1 MMVSSAPLAATPST
15 SLFSYSIPTNL
26 LPNTKVAVEKRLV
39 KGAEKVVPNAKY
51 PQLEERVSLVKTLG
65 YQPLS
70 FREIALATLA
80 ATVFSISW
88 GLTQKTQLSF
98 LKPDTNNP
106 MPLDVRL
113 NSLIRLEKKDTLGIN
128 KPLFYYATT
137 EKGGNNAEETYWKQ
151 WEEPSS
157 EASMHTVYRR
167 TEQEKPFNAR
177 KINETGYLAENHPK
191 EGGLCQTYSG
201 QALYSEWCDE
211 YGVNW
216 TANHAINTLTGE
228 RTKAEMPEIEN
239 TGGHQILRTEVAHLT
254 PEILTMHW
262 TDKNN
267 KALAHSIRISYT
279 EGIEYQQ
286 YSNGKMLNNAIK
298 KLTIDEIGEG
308 KFETLLRG
316 IDHLPTCLQNAHQF
330 VNKITTP
337 FYLKESDQD
346 IVPQQTRD
354 YCEIIGPEKL
364 ETLRDYW
371 WRLHE
376 SNQPLKLNVKETL
389 IQKAQPFILPSII
402 GVLGAGAGLIAF
414 HWWKERKRNQSVLD
428 ALAKANSPETITYA
442 QAKKYNLL
450 G

>member
-26 LPNTKVAVEKRLV
+26 LPNTKVAIEKRLV
-39 KGAEKVVPNAKY
+39 KAAEKAVPNAKY

-98 LKPDTNNP
+98 FKPDTNNP

-113 NSLIRLEKKDTLGIN
+113 NSLIRVEEKDPLGIK

-137 EKGGNNAEETYWKQ
+137 EKSGNNKEETHWKQ
-151 WEEPSS
+151 WEESSS

-167 TEQEKPFNAR
+167 TQQEKPFNPR

-191 EGGLCQTYSG
+191 VGGLCQTYSG

-216 TANHAINTLTGE
+216 TANHAINTLTVE
-228 RTKAEMPEIEN
+228 RTKAEMPEIAN
-239 TGGHQILRTEVAHLT
+239 TGDHQILRTEAARLT
-254 PEILTMHW
+254 PEIVTMRW
-262 TDKNN
+262 ADKDNE
-267 KALAHSIRISYT
+267 ALAHAIRISYT
-279 EGIEYQQ
+279 EGIEYQN
-286 YSNGKMLNNAIK
+286 YLNGKIVNDSLK
-298 KLTIDEIGEG
+298 KLTIDEIGQG

-316 IDHLPTCLQNAHQF
+316 INYLPPCLQNAHQF
-330 VNKITTP
+330 VKKITTP
-337 FYLKESDQD
+337 FYLKKSDQG
-346 IVPQQTRD
+346 IVPPQTRD

-376 SNQPLKLNVKETL
+376 SNQPLKLDVKETL
-389 IQKAQPFILPSII
+389 LQKAQPFIVPSII
-402 GVLGAGAGLIAF
+402 GVVGAGVGLMAF
-414 HWWKERKRNQSVLD
+414 HWWKERTRNQAVLN
-428 ALAKANSPETITYA
+428 ALGKAHSPETITYA

-450 G
+450 R

>member
-15 SLFSYSIPTNL
+15 SLFSYSIPPNL
-26 LPNTKVAVEKRLV
+26 LPNTKIAVEKRLA
-39 KGAEKVVPNAKY
+39 KGAEKAVPNPKY

-70 FREIALATLA
+70 FREIVLATLA

-98 LKPDTNNP
+98 FKPDMNNP

-113 NSLIRLEKKDTLGIN
+113 NSLIRIEKKEGLSIN
-128 KPLFYYATT
+128 KPLFYYAAT
-137 EKGGNNAEETYWKQ
+137 EKGGNNEEETHWKQ

-157 EASMHTVYRR
+157 EASMNTVYRR
-167 TEQEKPFNAR
+167 TEQEKPFNPR

-191 EGGLCQTYSG
+191 AGGLCQTYSG

-216 TANHAINTLTGE
+216 TANHAINTLTLE

-239 TGGHQILRTEVAHLT
+239 TGGHKILRTEAACLT
-254 PEILTMHW
+254 PEILTMQW
-262 TDKNN
+262 ADKDNG
-267 KALAHSIRISYT
+267 AFTHSIRISYT
-279 EGIEYQQ
+279 EGIEYQN
-286 YSNGKMLNNAIK
+286 YLNGKIANNSFK

-308 KFETLLRG
+308 KFEILLRE
-316 IDHLPTCLQNAHQF
+316 INHLPPCLQNAHQF
-330 VNKITTP
+330 VKKITTP
-337 FYLKESDQD
+337 FYLKKSDQD

-376 SNQPLKLNVKETL
+376 SNQPLKLDVKETL

-402 GVLGAGAGLIAF
+402 GVLGAGVGLMAF
-414 HWWKERKRNQSVLD
+414 HWWKERNRNQSVLD

-442 QAKKYNLL
+442 QAKKYNLF